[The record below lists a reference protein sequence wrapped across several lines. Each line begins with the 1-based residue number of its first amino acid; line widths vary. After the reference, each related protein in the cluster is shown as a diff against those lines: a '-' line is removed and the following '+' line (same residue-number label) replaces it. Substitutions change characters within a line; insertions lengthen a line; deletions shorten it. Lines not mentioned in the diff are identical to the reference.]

1 MEKEITIGFKA
12 QSKTVVEEIK
22 IRYIL
27 TEEEVSSKKYIN
39 DDLLSEVI
47 SLQEKAASHSRAQS
61 LMK

>member
-12 QSKTVVEEIK
+12 QSKALVEEIK
-22 IRYIL
+22 IKYIL

-47 SLQEKAASHSRAQS
+47 DLVTDVCCAS
-61 LMK
+61 MK